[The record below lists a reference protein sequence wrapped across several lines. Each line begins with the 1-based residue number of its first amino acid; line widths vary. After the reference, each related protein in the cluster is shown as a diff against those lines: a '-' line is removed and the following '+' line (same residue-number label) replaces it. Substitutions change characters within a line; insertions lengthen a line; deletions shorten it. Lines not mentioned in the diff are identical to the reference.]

1 MDNSLKIEYIP
12 IEDIKPYKNNAKL
25 HPEEQI
31 QQIKNSILEF
41 GFKDPI
47 AIWNDTI
54 VEGHGRL
61 LAAQELG
68 YKELPVIRL
77 DDLTDEQRKAYTLA
91 HNKLTMNSDFDLD
104 ILTAELDDITDIDM
118 SDFGFDLNLDEDTPI
133 NDVEHIS
140 LNDRFIVPPFSVLDT
155 RQGYWQDRKKQWL
168 SQGIESNLGRS
179 QNLTFAIDKS
189 DYMQTGC
196 KGVAVQTSVF
206 DPVLCEIMY
215 KWFNVNNGTIYDR
228 FAGGSVRGIIAE
240 KLGYKY
246 KGIDLRQE
254 QIDENNRQAAAIGV
268 TPEWYCDDSLNA
280 DKYIDD
286 NSADM
291 IFTCPPYANLEV
303 YSDDKRDISNMSYD
317 EFCRIYSQIL
327 SIACR
332 KLKNDRFA
340 VVVIG
345 DVRDKKGAY
354 RQLVDYTR
362 KILTDNGLVLYND
375 FVLVEAVGTGAI
387 RAPKQFNAQRKA
399 IKTHQNVLVFYK
411 GDIKMIKTN
420 FETLNISEEDYS
432 AETTE

>member
-1 MDNSLKIEYIP
+1 MNNNLQVEYVP
-12 IEDIKPYKNNAKL
+12 IDDIKPYQRNAKQ
-25 HPEEQI
+25 HPAEQI

-41 GFKDPI
+41 GMKDPI
-47 AIWNDTI
+47 GVWHNTV

-61 LAAQELG
+61 QACKELD
-68 YKELPVIRL
+68 YKEIPIIRL
-77 DDLTDEQRKAYTLA
+77 DDLSDEQRKAYCLA
-91 HNKLTMNSDFDLD
+91 HNKLTMNTDFDLD
-104 ILTAELDDITDIDM
+104 VLSAELDSITDIDM
-118 SDFGFDLNLDEDTPI
+118 SDFGFDLNLDEDTPT

-179 QNLTFAIDKS
+179 QNLTSAIDKS
-189 DYMQTGC
+189 DYMKTGC

-215 KWFNVNNGTIYDR
+215 KWFNTDNGTIYDC

-268 TPEWYCDDSLNA
+268 TPEWFCDDSLNA

-291 IFTCPPYANLEV
+291 VFTCPPYADLEV
-303 YSDDKRDISNMSYD
+303 YSNDKRDISNMSYD
-317 EFCRIYSQIL
+317 
-327 SIACR
+327 
-332 KLKNDRFA
+332 
-340 VVVIG
+340 
-345 DVRDKKGAY
+345 
-354 RQLVDYTR
+354 
-362 KILTDNGLVLYND
+362 D
-375 FVLVEAVGTGAI
+375 F
-387 RAPKQFNAQRKA
+387 
-399 IKTHQNVLVFYK
+399 
-411 GDIKMIKTN
+411 
-420 FETLNISEEDYS
+420 
-432 AETTE
+432 